1 MSVLSRAIR
10 RPLAIAGFGG
20 LVAALAVVGS
30 IAVAAPASARGHA
43 GKRAGAH
50 HQRPLTGHHGHG
62 KGGQS
67 KGSSGSQ
74 SGSGSGSG
82 AGGKGLHISSTP
94 WGTVDSKTVQ
104 LFTLRN
110 SSGMKVNISTYG
122 GVVQS
127 IWVPKRNGGQ
137 TNVAL
142 GFPTL
147 ADYVSDFT
155 QGATSTPWPLSGGS
169 GDTYFG
175 AIIGRYA
182 NRIGNAS
189 FNLNNT
195 TYKLDANNGPNTLHG
210 GYLGWNTKVWTPQ
223 ASTTSNAATLALS
236 ANFPAGEG
244 CLPSLSPG
252 CTGFPAPVSATV
264 TYKLTRNNQLK
275 IGYAAKNTSSSQ
287 ATVINLTNHTYFNL
301 GGEAS
306 GDVYN
311 QLLALNSNRYTPTD
325 VNQIPEAPFFVPV
338 GGTAYDFRS
347 MHPIGEN
354 IADTT
359 LPDGTTGPFKQLQ
372 ISHGYDNNWVLN
384 GQGSYRLVAVA
395 QDPGNGVTLWTYTD
409 QPGVQLYTGNFLVGD
424 LIGTSGHAYRQG
436 DAFTLETQHY
446 PDSPHHIGQAGWPSV
461 VLTPGATFKTK
472 TAYKFGI
479 EGPGFRNRV
488 HFP

>member
-1 MSVLSRAIR
+1 MSFLSRAIR
-10 RPLAIAGFGG
+10 RPLAIAGLGG
-20 LVAALAVVGS
+20 LVAALAVGGS
-30 IAVAAPASARGHA
+30 IAVAAPAS
-43 GKRAGAH
+43 
-50 HQRPLTGHHGHG
+50 HHGRAAANTHRHPTAAARHHHG
-62 KGGQS
+62 AKGGSQNA
-67 KGSSGSQ
+67 KGGSQ
-74 SGSGSGSG
+74 SGSG
-82 AGGKGLHISSTP
+82 GKGVHISSIP
-94 WGTVDSKTVQ
+94 WGSVGGKNVQ

-110 SSGMKVNISTYG
+110 SSGMKVKITNYG

-127 IWVPKRNGGQ
+127 IWVPRRNGGL

-147 ADYVSDFT
+147 SDYVSDFT

-182 NRIGNAS
+182 NRIGGAS

-210 GYLGWNTKVWTPQ
+210 GYLGWNTKVWNAQ
-223 ASTTSNAATLALS
+223 ASTTSNAAVLTLRAS
-236 ANFPAGEG
+236 FPSGEG

-252 CTGFPAPVSATV
+252 CTGFPAAVSATV
-264 TYKLTRNNQLK
+264 TYKLTANNQLK
-275 IGYAAKNTSSSQ
+275 IGYAATNKSSKL

-311 QLLALNSNRYTPTD
+311 QLLALNSNQYTPTD
-325 VNQIPEAPFFVPV
+325 VNLIPESPFFVPV

-354 IADTT
+354 IANTN
-359 LPDGTTGPFKQLQ
+359 LPDGTTGPLKQLQ
-372 ISHGYDNNWVLN
+372 IAHGYDNNWVLN

-461 VLTPGATFKTK
+461 VLNPGATFTTN

-479 EGPGFRNRV
+479 EGRGFRNRV